1 MFRLARSSLINGFAR
16 GQLAK
21 SQPLTTSLFSSVQ
34 RFQSGQAVT
43 LNVKDGVAVIKLD
56 VPNEKVNSLTEQLSR
71 ETKSIYNQIQSDSS
85 IKAAVIISGKPG
97 SFIAGA
103 DIRMLKQCKT
113 AEDATKLSKEG
124 QEFFDLIER
133 SQKPIVS
140 AIMGQCLGG
149 GLELAMATHY
159 RIAVKD
165 KATKLGLPEVMLG
178 MLCCARIHCVL
189 YSFDKPPQFKV

>member
-1 MFRLARSSLINGFAR
+1 MFRLARSTLINGLSR
-16 GQLAK
+16 GQLIK
-21 SQPLTTSLFSSVQ
+21 SQPLATGSLSSSFK
-34 RFQSGQAVT
+34 RFQSAQAVT
-43 LNVKDGVAVIKLD
+43 LNVRDGVAVIKLD
-56 VPNEKVNSLTEQLSR
+56 VPNEKVNSLTEQVTQ
-71 ETKSIYNQIQSDSS
+71 ETKNIYNQVQSDSS
-85 IKAAVIISGKPG
+85 IKAAVIISGKTS

-113 AEDATKLSKEG
+113 PEDATKLSKEG

-165 KATKLGLPEVMLG
+165 KSTKLGLPEVMLG
-178 MLCCARIHCVL
+178 KLAMKIRCVRNH
-189 YSFDKPPQFKV
+189 FE